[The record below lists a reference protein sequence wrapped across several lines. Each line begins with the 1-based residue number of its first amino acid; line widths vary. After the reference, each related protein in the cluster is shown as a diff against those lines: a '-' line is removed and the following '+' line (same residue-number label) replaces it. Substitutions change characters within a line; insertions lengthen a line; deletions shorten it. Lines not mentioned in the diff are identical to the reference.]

1 MHFPYLWY
9 LLSILTVGG
18 FHTKYGSSEFKEG
31 ISGTLAM
38 AEDKRYSTVRILI
51 EGGHISAFSQ
61 IFDHIPVSVVATDSG
76 SNYVRFKRLIKNP
89 NRFKLKDI
97 FILAHLFGI
106 PEMMMITLIVSQ
118 LLKNKR
124 KK

>member
-1 MHFPYLWY
+1 
-9 LLSILTVGG
+9 
-18 FHTKYGSSEFKEG
+18 
-31 ISGTLAM
+31 M
-38 AEDKRYSTVRILI
+38 AQDKRYITVKVLI
-51 EGGHISAFSQ
+51 EAGHITVFSQ
-61 IFDHIPVSVVATDSG
+61 IFETIPVSVVAIDFG
-76 SNYVRFKRLIKNP
+76 SNYVRFKRLVQNP
-89 NRFKLKDI
+89 SRLKMRDT